1 MKGGG
6 DSGCAA
12 LSVDGT
18 KPFFDGGI
26 NFPVS
31 IFPIMGDGIPI

>member
-18 KPFFDGGI
+18 RFVFGGGRDFAVYI
-26 NFPVS
+26 FS
-31 IFPIMGDGIPI
+31 ITGEGVPI